1 MKNYA
6 EVIKIIDGGLKS
18 DLKKVHDYSLLLA
31 EKLRSSGEETKA
43 DRILKLIHGSHSFD
57 DTYSISAS
65 HYTPAKN
72 KQVPFDQESKLEI
85 ADYYEPQQ
93 LKRKALYLSAF
104 NEQQVDEF
112 IKSYNYSDKLAA
124 HGLDIAT
131 TLLLYGSPGCGK
143 TETAF
148 MIAQKLSLPIIVAR
162 LDTLISSYLGNTS
175 KNIRFLFEYASQT
188 PCVLFLDEFDAVAKL
203 RDDHHEMGELK
214 RVVNSLLQN
223 IDKLGDKCILIGAT
237 NHEKL
242 LDQAIWR
249 RFSTRLHID
258 LPSKEIIKAII
269 KQYLTDFEGDLDERQ
284 IDLLSSL
291 FVGQSVSDIE
301 QIVKRGF
308 RKAIIE
314 ERVVHL
320 ADMVDTFFSFVRLDV
335 EHSNQDEARR
345 LKIRY
350 LLSKLKNP
358 SRRTLGEL
366 LRCHHNTISSDL
378 EKIKLNKGDSS
389 GGQP

>member
-18 DLKKVHDYSLLLA
+18 DSKKVHDYSLLLA

-43 DRILKLIHGSHSFD
+43 DRILKLIHSQHSLE
-57 DTYSISAS
+57 DTHSISAS
-65 HYTPAKN
+65 KNTNTKN

-85 ADYYEPQQ
+85 ADYYDSQQ
-93 LKRKALYLSAF
+93 LNRKTLYLSPF
-104 NEQQVDEF
+104 NDQQIDEF
-112 IKSYNYSDKLAA
+112 IKSYDYSDKLAA

-131 TLLLYGSPGCGK
+131 TLLLYGPPGCGK

-148 MIAQKLSLPIIVAR
+148 MIAKKLSLPIVVAR

-175 KNIRFLFEYASQT
+175 KNIRLLFEYASHT

-223 IDKLGDKCILIGAT
+223 IDQLGDKCILIGAT

-258 LPSKEIIKAII
+258 LPSEDIIKAII
-269 KQYLTDFEGDLDERQ
+269 KQYVADFEGQLDEKQ
-284 IDLLSSL
+284 IDLLSNI

-308 RKAIIE
+308 RKSIIE
-314 ERVVHL
+314 DREVHL
-320 ADMVDTFFSFVRLDV
+320 ADMVDTFFSFVRLDF
-335 EHSNQDEARR
+335 EQTNQEDTRR
-345 LKIRY
+345 MKIRY

-366 LRCHHNTISSDL
+366 LRCHHNTISNDL
-378 EKIKLNKGDSS
+378 EKIKMNKGD
-389 GGQP
+389 

>member
-18 DLKKVHDYSLLLA
+18 DSKKVHDYSLLLA

-43 DRILKLIHGSHSFD
+43 ERILKLVHSLQSMD

-65 HYTPAKN
+65 KSTNTSKK

-93 LKRKALYLSAF
+93 FNRKTLYLSSF
-104 NEQQVDEF
+104 NDQQIDEF
-112 IKSYNYSDKLAA
+112 IQSYQYSDKLAA

-131 TLLLYGSPGCGK
+131 TLLLYGPPGCGK

-148 MIAQKLSLPIIVAR
+148 MIARKLSLPIIVAR
-162 LDTLISSYLGNTS
+162 LDTLISSYLGSTS
-175 KNIRFLFEYASQT
+175 KNIRLLFEYSSQT

-223 IDKLGDKCILIGAT
+223 IDQLGDKCILIGAT

-258 LPSKEIIKAII
+258 LPSKDIIKAII
-269 KQYLTDFEGDLDERQ
+269 KQYLNDFEGDLEEKQ
-284 IDLLSSL
+284 IDLLSDI

-308 RKAIIE
+308 RKSVIE
-314 ERVVHL
+314 EREVYL
-320 ADMVDTFFSFVRLDV
+320 ADMVDTFFSFVRLEM
-335 EHSNQDEARR
+335 EHSNQEETRRAR
-345 LKIRY
+345 IRY

-366 LRCHHNTISSDL
+366 LRCHHNTITNDL
-378 EKIKLNKGDSS
+378 EKIKMNKGD
-389 GGQP
+389 